1 MNKLIVLLLL
11 FVAVKADAQKIT
23 GKVVDALTNKPLG
36 YATVLFNYQKN
47 LLYTDSTGKFTLL
60 KDTLDKKDSI
70 YIQYLGYKRLAIAVE
85 RLATENVFRMG
96 QQSEELEPVVVT
108 NCRNYKD
115 YTINKR
121 VGRINEYIGPGP
133 ETKFIILGRYMNK
146 KDDGVNG
153 YIKQLQIYAGTFNAA
168 IHVPVRIHWYD
179 WDSTNNMPGRELTN
193 TSIIV
198 YPYQKGWNSFGLP
211 ANSIYFERGGIV
223 IGLEFIY
230 PVEYVHL
237 YNSLSTVDQKAMW
250 LMNMNNRWSVGIQ
263 TSRDQDQC
271 GFYLVNN
278 LPIQKYNSRGR
289 NLYIKPAIRFVVT
302 KCMD

>member
-1 MNKLIVLLLL
+1 MNKLLVFLLL
-11 FVAVKADAQKIT
+11 FAALHTNAQQIT

-36 YATVLFNYQKN
+36 YATVLFNNQKS
-47 LLYTDSTGKFTLL
+47 LLYTDSTGKFTLQ

-85 RLATENVFRMG
+85 RLMADNLFRMG
-96 QQSEELEPVVVT
+96 QQQEDLAPVTVT
-108 NCRNYKD
+108 NCRQYKD
-115 YTINKR
+115 YMVNKKA
-121 VGRINEYIGPGP
+121 GRINEYIGPGP
-133 ETKFIILGRYMNK
+133 ETKFIILGRYIDK
-146 KDDGVNG
+146 DDDGVNG

-211 ANSIYFERGGIV
+211 ANSIYYEAGGIV

-230 PVEYVHL
+230 PVEYMHQ
-237 YNSLSTVDQKAMW
+237 YTSLTSVDEKAQW
-250 LMNMNNRWSVGIQ
+250 LMTMANRWSVGIQ
-263 TSRDQDQC
+263 SSKDADQC

-278 LPIQKYNSRGR
+278 LAMQKYSARGR
-289 NLYIKPAIRFVVT
+289 NLYVKPAIRLVVS